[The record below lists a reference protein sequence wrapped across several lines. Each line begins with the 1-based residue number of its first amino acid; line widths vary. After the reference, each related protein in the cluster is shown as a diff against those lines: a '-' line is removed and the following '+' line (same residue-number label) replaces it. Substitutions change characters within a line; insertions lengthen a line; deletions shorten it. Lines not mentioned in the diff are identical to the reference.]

1 MTSIRKI
8 AFVIFSVSAF
18 IYLVLQTSYG
28 QQWLNNT
35 KHSLLAE
42 PVTAEQ
48 LKMERM
54 KAEHLLQNTFAKMM
68 NDSEQ
73 AKQLQLLQSQL
84 EETQKQF
91 SELSALI
98 RESAYLH
105 EADART
111 MEKSDTSMIKQDQ
124 DSTKQQMAT
133 GLASTVSAVTPVSGD
148 NGSLAAVPTQK
159 ASQTQSQTDV
169 RQRQLAH
176 QARLQEVVQ
185 RMELTALQAISR

>member
-28 QQWLNNT
+28 QQWLNKT
-35 KHSLLAE
+35 KHSLIAE
-42 PVTAEQ
+42 PVTSEQ

-68 NDSEQ
+68 NDSQQ

-98 RESAYLH
+98 RESAYLDQV
-105 EADART
+105 EGRT
-111 MEKSDTSMIKQDQ
+111 IEKSDTSMIKQDQ

-133 GLASTVSAVTPVSGD
+133 GFASTVSAVTPVSGD
-148 NGSLAAVPTQK
+148 NGSLAAVPTEK
-159 ASQTQSQTDV
+159 ASQSQSQTDV
-169 RQRQLAH
+169 RQRLLAH